1 MKNIILWIL
10 LSVVFVASVS
20 AMEYDHNTVL
30 VNVTFGAGTFSA
42 GEYDGGSVFL
52 GVSLST
58 DWIPNGNIGLSYG
71 FESGL
76 LGGQKQDSNIILG
89 VPLIF
94 RFGWHPNF
102 IKMENTDLFI
112 LSKIGW
118 GFGLW
123 GSNLENDSTSG
134 GIICGINIG
143 AGYKLTQKIN
153 AYAEIGY
160 NYYGLARNS
169 NYPEYPLG
177 YGSGKVYASIGASFK
192 FFKEKL

>member
-1 MKNIILWIL
+1 MKKYFLGIL
-10 LSVVFVASVS
+10 LSIIFIASVS
-20 AMEYDHNTVL
+20 AMEYNPNTVL
-30 VNVTFGAGTFSA
+30 VNVTFDAGTFSS
-42 GEYDGGSVFL
+42 GEYDGGSIFL

-76 LGGQKQDSNIILG
+76 FGGQKQENNIILG
-89 VPLIF
+89 VPIIF
-94 RFGWHPNF
+94 RFGWHLNF
-102 IKMENTDLFI
+102 IKMENIDLFI

-123 GSNLENDSTSG
+123 GSNLDNDSTSG
-134 GIICGINIG
+134 GIVCGINIS
-143 AGYKLTQKIN
+143 AGYKLTKRIN
-153 AYAEIGY
+153 TYAEIGY

>member
-1 MKNIILWIL
+1 MKKFILGALI
-10 LSVVFVASVS
+10 SAIFVASIT
-20 AMEYDHNTVL
+20 AMEYDPNTVL
-30 VNVTFGAGTFSA
+30 INATFGAGTFSA
-42 GEYDGGSVFL
+42 GEYDGGSIFL
-52 GVSLST
+52 GASIST

-71 FESGL
+71 VESGL
-76 LGGQKQDSNIILG
+76 LGGQKQNNNIILG

-102 IKMENTDLFI
+102 IKMENIDLFV

-123 GSNLENDSTSG
+123 GSNLDNDSTSG
-134 GIICGINIG
+134 GIVCGINIG
-143 AGYKLTQKIN
+143 VGYKLTQRIN
-153 AYAEIGY
+153 AYTEIGY

-177 YGSGKVYASIGASFK
+177 YGSGKVYASIGVSLK
-192 FFKEKL
+192 LFKEKL